1 MTNKEYAD
9 FLLPGVK
16 HTWEEYEAMYP
27 ERNLPEG
34 AIVTRYAPSP
44 TGLPH
49 MGNLFQNFMSMV
61 FANQTNGVFFLRIED
76 TDTSRTVENG
86 IEKILEAISPF
97 GINFTEGAI
106 SETEYKGEYGP
117 YIQTQ
122 REDIYKAYAKKL
134 IEEDKA
140 YASFLSKEE
149 LDEIRLKQSANKE
162 RIGIYGRYAKDRNLS
177 KEEVINRINNGESYI
192 IRIKSPGSFF
202 NKIKFN
208 DLIKGMI
215 EMPENDIDEV
225 IIKSDGLPTYHF
237 AHVIDDHLMHTTHVI
252 RGDEWVS
259 SVPKHL
265 QLFEMLG
272 FEPVKYAHLAPLTK
286 NDNGTIRK
294 LSKRLDP
301 EATLAFYPENGI
313 PKEAIMLYL
322 ATITNS
328 NFEGWLDQNP
338 DGKIEDFKFDFK
350 KCSSSAGTL
359 YDLPKLY
366 NISKNYISRL
376 TKDEVYDNALEY
388 CDILETLDDFRRRRE
403 VVNSQVLRE
412 KQIQEEKDYYR
423 ICLSQNDIEDLQIIK
438 DIEHKF
444 NNKEVLHRAAF
455 DCYVRRPLSEMQKRV
470 LGNKKP
476 SGIYI
481 ITYIPTG
488 EIYIGRS
495 TDIANRWAEHVKSAF
510 NLGTIAHSSLHTKME
525 EKGIWNFSFQILEE
539 VPKEKLNEREKYW
552 INLYGATALL
562 NQKQGG

>member
-1 MTNKEYAD
+1 MTNKEFAD
-9 FLLPGVK
+9 FLLPNVK

-61 FANQTNGVFFLRIED
+61 FANQTGGVFYLRIED

-86 IEKILEAISPF
+86 IEKILDAIRPF

-106 SETEYKGEYGP
+106 SETEYKGNYGP

-134 IEEDKA
+134 IEEEKA

-149 LDEIRLKQSANKE
+149 LDEIRARQSASKE

-177 KEEVINRINNGESYI
+177 KEEVIDRINKGESYI
-192 IRIKSPGSFF
+192 IRIKSPGNFF
-202 NKIKFN
+202 NKIKYT
-208 DLIKGMI
+208 DLIKGTI

-265 QLFEMLG
+265 QLFEILG
-272 FEPVKYAHLAPLTK
+272 FKPVRYAHLAPLTK

-322 ATITNS
+322 ATVTNS
-328 NFEGWLDQNP
+328 NFEGGLDQNP
-338 DGKIEDFKFDFK
+338 NGKISDFKFDFN
-350 KCSSSAGTL
+350 KCSSSASTL

-376 TKDEVYDNALEY
+376 TKDEVYDATLEY
-388 CDILETLDDFRRRRE
+388 AKSYDEELKEILEKYPEYSKAIFNIERE
-403 VVNSQVLRE
+403 QKKPR
-412 KQIQEEKDYYR
+412 KDYEKYSDVKGQIWYMYDELFEKYR
-423 ICLSQNDIEDLQIIK
+423 DDAGYDYQSITDKDEIRNII
-438 DIEHKF
+438 
-444 NNKEVLHRAAF
+444 N
-455 DCYVRRPLSEMQKRV
+455 
-470 LGNKKP
+470 
-476 SGIYI
+476 
-481 ITYIPTG
+481 TYIDKYYDDNDDKDTWFSKIQSLCDELGYASNMKEYKENPDNFKGNIADVSTVIRVSLTTRSMTPDLY
-488 EIYIGRS
+488 ELLKLIGKEKIKER
-495 TDIANRWAEHVKSAF
+495 F
-510 NLGTIAHSSLHTKME
+510 NLI
-525 EKGIWNFSFQILEE
+525 
-539 VPKEKLNEREKYW
+539 
-552 INLYGATALL
+552 
-562 NQKQGG
+562 